1 MHTNK
6 YKYVSILSAMAV
18 LLLLGIYM
26 WMTYRS
32 ASRDITERA
41 GNQLLWAVSQKYD
54 SGMSLDT
61 VAMYVDSLLSVA
73 GISRDVTL
81 QQIEGDARNREGV
94 SRNEKV
100 VWQNN
105 ERSSS
110 WSMYTKPVSIGRDG
124 SRAIRLALN
133 NPYPELARR
142 LSPLFLISAIIL
154 SFFAVIIIQLLRF
167 INEQEQMAELRNDFS
182 YAMVHD
188 MKSPLS
194 SIIMGAHFLHSG
206 KVDDKPQIK
215 EKYYTIIEEEAEH
228 LLALVNKLLTISKL
242 ENKKLIL
249 NKWDIHIEPII
260 NDLVEKAKAKSTK
273 PIEVKTFLEVKNV
286 LADEQY
292 LTEAIANLIDNAVK
306 YSKDEIELS
315 IKTFDTDRYVL
326 LKVRDN
332 GIGMT
337 KEEQQVIFDKFG
349 RAAIHEKNRKG
360 GVSGFG
366 LGLNYVDQVMR
377 AHGKIALCVAL
388 SGVTAFATE
397 SGKLAG
403 RAQKSIKAGNFA
415 KGYSQLE
422 RALIASRK
430 EADRRSEGRIIIAM
444 GQVRT
449 MSLDY
454 DMADSLLNY
463 VENEGMDRSTR
474 GMLVKAKMALKNATE
489 KYSEAVRLCEGFDED
504 DLDGSLKT
512 NCKALSIQNA
522 PSLTQAPTTTR
533 KPNRPSRW
541 SASAPTTIRE
551 FTTGRTPA

>member
-1 MHTNK
+1 MSI
-6 YKYVSILSAMAV
+6 VSAAAV

-32 ASRDITERA
+32 VTKDIEERA
-41 GNQLLWAVSQKYD
+41 GAQLTWAMFYESYTRADIVTEGDTLSLPEARRNLSLASSVEGMNDALSRKYH
-54 SGMSLDT
+54 SEISLDT

-73 GISRDVTL
+73 GINRDVTV
-81 QQIEGDARNREGV
+81 QEIRDKEGKRERV
-94 SRNEKV
+94 IRE
-100 VWQNN
+100 NN
-105 ERSSS
+105 DRRSS
-110 WSMYTKPVSIGRDG
+110 WSLMTKPVSIRRDG

-154 SFFAVIIIQLLRF
+154 SFFAIIIIQLLRF
-167 INEQEQMAELRNDFS
+167 ITEQEQMTELRNDFS

-215 EKYYTIIEEEAEH
+215 EKYYSIIEDEAEH

-249 NKWDIHIEPII
+249 NKHETDLQPII
-260 NDLVEKAKAKSTK
+260 DDLVEKAKAKATK
-273 PIEVKTFLEVKNV
+273 PIEVTTHLEVKNV

-306 YSKDEIELS
+306 YSKDEIKIE
-315 IKTFDTDRYVL
+315 IKSWDTDKHVL

-366 LGLNYVDQVMR
+366 LGLNYVDQVMQ
-377 AHGKIALCVAL
+377 AHGGK
-388 SGVTAFATE
+388 VTVSSEKDKFSEFTLYIPKE
-397 SGKLAG
+397 KNEN
-403 RAQKSIKAGNFA
+403 K
-415 KGYSQLE
+415 
-422 RALIASRK
+422 RK
-430 EADRRSEGRIIIAM
+430 EI
-444 GQVRT
+444 
-449 MSLDY
+449 
-454 DMADSLLNY
+454 
-463 VENEGMDRSTR
+463 
-474 GMLVKAKMALKNATE
+474 
-489 KYSEAVRLCEGFDED
+489 
-504 DLDGSLKT
+504 
-512 NCKALSIQNA
+512 
-522 PSLTQAPTTTR
+522 
-533 KPNRPSRW
+533 
-541 SASAPTTIRE
+541 
-551 FTTGRTPA
+551 

>member
-1 MHTNK
+1 MSI
-6 YKYVSILSAMAV
+6 VSAAAV
-18 LLLLGIYM
+18 LLLLGLYM

-32 ASRDITERA
+32 VTRDIEERA
-41 GNQLLWAVSQKYD
+41 GAQLTWAMFYESYTRADQVTADDTLSLPEARGNL
-54 SGMSLDT
+54 SLASSVEGMNDALSKTYHSEISLDT

-73 GISRDVTL
+73 GINRDVTV
-81 QQIEGDARNREGV
+81 QEVRGKMEEGRWKMDDVVRE
-94 SRNEKV
+94 
-100 VWQNN
+100 NN
-105 ERSSS
+105 DRRSS
-110 WSMYTKPVSIGRDG
+110 WSLMTKPVSIRRDG

-154 SFFAVIIIQLLRF
+154 GFFAIIIIQLLRF
-167 INEQEQMAELRNDFS
+167 ITEQEQMAELRNDFS

-215 EKYYTIIEEEAEH
+215 EKYYSIIEDEAEH

-249 NKWDIHIEPII
+249 NKHEMDLEPII
-260 NDLVEKAKAKSTK
+260 DDLVEKAKAKATK
-273 PIEVKTFLEVKNV
+273 PIEITTHLEVKNV

-306 YSKDEIELS
+306 YAKDEIKIE
-315 IKTFDTDRYVL
+315 IKTWDTDRNVL

-366 LGLNYVDQVMR
+366 LGLNYVDQVMQ
-377 AHGKIALCVAL
+377 AHGGK
-388 SGVTAFATE
+388 VTVSSEKDKFSEFTLYIPKE
-397 SGKLAG
+397 KNEN
-403 RAQKSIKAGNFA
+403 K
-415 KGYSQLE
+415 
-422 RALIASRK
+422 RK
-430 EADRRSEGRIIIAM
+430 EI
-444 GQVRT
+444 
-449 MSLDY
+449 
-454 DMADSLLNY
+454 
-463 VENEGMDRSTR
+463 
-474 GMLVKAKMALKNATE
+474 
-489 KYSEAVRLCEGFDED
+489 
-504 DLDGSLKT
+504 
-512 NCKALSIQNA
+512 
-522 PSLTQAPTTTR
+522 
-533 KPNRPSRW
+533 
-541 SASAPTTIRE
+541 
-551 FTTGRTPA
+551 

>member
-1 MHTNK
+1 M
-6 YKYVSILSAMAV
+6 

-32 ASRDITERA
+32 VTKDIEERA
-41 GNQLLWAVSQKYD
+41 GAQLTWAMFYESYTRADIVTEGDTLSLPEARRNLSLASSVEGMNDALSRKYH
-54 SGMSLDT
+54 SEISLDT

-73 GISRDVTL
+73 GINRDVTV
-81 QQIEGDARNREGV
+81 QEIRDKEGKRERV
-94 SRNEKV
+94 IRE
-100 VWQNN
+100 NN
-105 ERSSS
+105 DRRSS
-110 WSMYTKPVSIGRDG
+110 WSLMTKPVSIRRDG

-154 SFFAVIIIQLLRF
+154 GFFAIIIIQLLRF
-167 INEQEQMAELRNDFS
+167 ITEQEQMTELRNDFS

-194 SIIMGAHFLHSG
+194 SIIMGSHFLHSG

-215 EKYYTIIEEEAEH
+215 EKYYSIIEDEAEH

-249 NKWDIHIEPII
+249 NKHETDLQPII
-260 NDLVEKAKAKSTK
+260 DDLVEKAKAKATK
-273 PIEVKTFLEVKNV
+273 PIEVTTHLEVKNV

-306 YSKDEIELS
+306 YSKDEIKIE
-315 IKTFDTDRYVL
+315 IKSWDTDKHVL

-366 LGLNYVDQVMR
+366 LGLNYVDQVMQ
-377 AHGKIALCVAL
+377 AHGGK
-388 SGVTAFATE
+388 VTVSSEKDKFSEFTLYIPKE
-397 SGKLAG
+397 KNEN
-403 RAQKSIKAGNFA
+403 K
-415 KGYSQLE
+415 
-422 RALIASRK
+422 RK
-430 EADRRSEGRIIIAM
+430 EI
-444 GQVRT
+444 
-449 MSLDY
+449 
-454 DMADSLLNY
+454 
-463 VENEGMDRSTR
+463 
-474 GMLVKAKMALKNATE
+474 
-489 KYSEAVRLCEGFDED
+489 
-504 DLDGSLKT
+504 
-512 NCKALSIQNA
+512 
-522 PSLTQAPTTTR
+522 
-533 KPNRPSRW
+533 
-541 SASAPTTIRE
+541 
-551 FTTGRTPA
+551 

>member
-1 MHTNK
+1 M
-6 YKYVSILSAMAV
+6 

-32 ASRDITERA
+32 VTKDIEERA
-41 GNQLLWAVSQKYD
+41 GAQLTWAMFYESYTRADIVTEGDTLSLPEARRNLSLASSVEGMNDALSRKYH
-54 SGMSLDT
+54 SEISLDT

-73 GISRDVTL
+73 GINRDVTV
-81 QQIEGDARNREGV
+81 QEIGDKEGKRERV
-94 SRNEKV
+94 IRE
-100 VWQNN
+100 NN
-105 ERSSS
+105 DRRSS
-110 WSMYTKPVSIGRDG
+110 WSLMTKPVSIRRDG

-154 SFFAVIIIQLLRF
+154 GFFAIIIIQLLRF
-167 INEQEQMAELRNDFS
+167 ITEQEQMTELRNDFS

-215 EKYYTIIEEEAEH
+215 EKYYSIIEDEAEH

-249 NKWDIHIEPII
+249 NKHETDLQPII
-260 NDLVEKAKAKSTK
+260 DDLVEKAKAKATK
-273 PIEVKTFLEVKNV
+273 PIEITTHLEVKNV

-306 YSKDEIELS
+306 YSKDEIKIE
-315 IKTFDTDRYVL
+315 IKSWDTDKHVL

-366 LGLNYVDQVMR
+366 LGLNYVDQVMQ
-377 AHGKIALCVAL
+377 AHGGK
-388 SGVTAFATE
+388 VTVSSEKDKFSEFTLYIPKE
-397 SGKLAG
+397 KNEN
-403 RAQKSIKAGNFA
+403 K
-415 KGYSQLE
+415 
-422 RALIASRK
+422 RK
-430 EADRRSEGRIIIAM
+430 EI
-444 GQVRT
+444 
-449 MSLDY
+449 
-454 DMADSLLNY
+454 
-463 VENEGMDRSTR
+463 
-474 GMLVKAKMALKNATE
+474 
-489 KYSEAVRLCEGFDED
+489 
-504 DLDGSLKT
+504 
-512 NCKALSIQNA
+512 
-522 PSLTQAPTTTR
+522 
-533 KPNRPSRW
+533 
-541 SASAPTTIRE
+541 
-551 FTTGRTPA
+551 

>member
-1 MHTNK
+1 MHVIFRLNLVFRPILLTFAVDMHKNK
-6 YKYVSILSAMAV
+6 YKYVSIVSAVAV
-18 LLLLGIYM
+18 LLLLGIYI

-32 ASRDITERA
+32 VSKDMVERA
-41 GNQLLWAVSQKYD
+41 GNQLMWAMAYESNAR
-54 SGMSLDT
+54 SELSLDS
-61 VAMYVDSLLSVA
+61 VAMYVDSLLTVA
-73 GISRDVTL
+73 EINRDVTV
-81 QQIEGDARNREGV
+81 QEVDASGQVIR
-94 SRNEKV
+94 
-100 VWQNN
+100 QNN
-105 ERSSS
+105 DCCSR
-110 WSMYTKPVSIGRDG
+110 WSLQTKPVSIRRDG

-142 LSPLFLISAIIL
+142 LSPLFMISAIIL
-154 SFFAVIIIQLLRF
+154 GFFAVIIVQLLRF
-167 INEQEQMAELRNDFS
+167 ITEQEQMAELRNDFS

-249 NKWDIHIEPII
+249 NKWNIYIEPII
-260 NDLVEKAKAKSTK
+260 NDLVEKAKAKATK
-273 PIEVKTFLEVKNV
+273 PIKVATFLEVKNV

-315 IKTFDTDRYVL
+315 IKTFDTDKYVL

-337 KEEQQVIFDKFG
+337 REEQQVIFDKFG

-377 AHGKIALCVAL
+377 AHGGKVTVA
-388 SGVTAFATE
+388 
-397 SGKLAG
+397 
-403 RAQKSIKAGNFA
+403 
-415 KGYSQLE
+415 
-422 RALIASRK
+422 
-430 EADRRSEGRIIIAM
+430 SEKDKF
-444 GQVRT
+444 
-449 MSLDY
+449 S
-454 DMADSLLNY
+454 
-463 VENEGMDRSTR
+463 
-474 GMLVKAKMALKNATE
+474 
-489 KYSEAVRLCEGFDED
+489 
-504 DLDGSLKT
+504 
-512 NCKALSIQNA
+512 
-522 PSLTQAPTTTR
+522 
-533 KPNRPSRW
+533 
-541 SASAPTTIRE
+541 E
-551 FTTGRTPA
+551 FTLYIPKI